1 MDLLGDRVCVG
12 LLFFEKKEKNI
23 SMHDERDII

>member
-1 MDLLGDRVCVG
+1 MDLLGDRVCVA
-12 LLFFEKKEKNI
+12 LLFFEKKKNI